1 MRRDIKQELRGQ
13 DKEDE
18 EVEIHRTNTGD
29 KRCNREKEKKKKTP
43 RKMKERPA
51 HL

>member
-18 EVEIHRTNTGD
+18 AVEIHKTNTGD
-29 KRCNREKEKKKKTP
+29 RHCNGEKEGKKKK
-43 RKMKERPA
+43 KKHQEK
-51 HL
+51 

>member
-1 MRRDIKQELRGQ
+1 MWRDIKQELRGQ

-29 KRCNREKEKKKKTP
+29 RHCNGEKEKKKKHQE
-43 RKMKERPA
+43 K
-51 HL
+51 